1 MLEPAILWKE
11 AIGRQFK
18 ELYYSEEMMYVA
30 GREPWIPNVD
40 DDSEGTFAWAIVD
53 RENDLIGY
61 FCYRIKYFE
70 STACDFSVISFDKGN
85 PIIGKDVFEKM
96 EELVEEF
103 HRVEWTMLSG
113 NPVERH
119 YDKFLERHSGR
130 KLVLWDKFRDRN
142 GEFHNEIVYEII
154 GEPSKTSKPELVG
167 LDYSV
172 DDRYVYRCE
181 VCDSLFSFFEK
192 ERPHRCSCCGAELK
206 WLSGD
211 PGYAEDDI

>member
-18 ELYYSEEMMYVA
+18 ELYYSEEMMYLA

-40 DDSEGTFAWAIVD
+40 DDSEGTFAWAIVNKED
-53 RENDLIGY
+53 DLIGY

-103 HRVEWTMLSG
+103 HRVEWTMISG

-119 YDKFLERHSGR
+119 YDKFLERHGGR
-130 KLVLWDKFRDRN
+130 KLVLWDEFRDRN
-142 GEFHNEIVYEII
+142 GEFHNQIIYEIV
-154 GEPSKTSKPELVG
+154 GEPSKIAIPELVG
-167 LDYSV
+167 AQYSNY
-172 DDRYVYRCE
+172 RRCTYRCSE
-181 VCDSLFSFFEK
+181 CDRTFTYAEG
-192 ERPHRCSCCGAELK
+192 EYPDRCSHCGAELK
-206 WLSGD
+206 WPFSD
-211 PGYAEDDI
+211 PEYAEDDI